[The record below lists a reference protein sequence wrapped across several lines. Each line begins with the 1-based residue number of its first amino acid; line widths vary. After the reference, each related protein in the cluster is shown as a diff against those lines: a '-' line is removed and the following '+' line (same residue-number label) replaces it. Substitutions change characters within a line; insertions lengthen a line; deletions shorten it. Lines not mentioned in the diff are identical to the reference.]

1 MDLAAELA
9 QWGPANSGARPSL
22 SEAQAYCRRLATTHY
37 ENFSVVSW
45 LFPKHLHQHLCNVY
59 AYCRW
64 ADDLADETESPAQS
78 LCLLDWWETQ
88 LDEREP
94 RHPVFVA
101 LQETIRAKQ
110 IPLQPF
116 RNLLVAFRR
125 DQQQSRYATW
135 EELRGY
141 CQNSAEPVGRIVLHL
156 GASGTAENEALSDS
170 ICTGLQL
177 INFCQDVRR
186 DYEKG
191 RIYLPREERERWGWH
206 DERFYEFA
214 GAKPPQPPP
223 DDFRQLLKAQV
234 DRAEELIRAGEPLAR
249 KVHRDLRVPV
259 RVFIGGGLAI
269 ARAIRQQ
276 QYDVWSRR
284 PIVGRWRKVMLLA
297 RAWWSGIGSR
307 GSGVRNWSS

>member
-1 MDLAAELA
+1 MDIAGDLEK
-9 QWGPANSGARPSL
+9 WGPSGKASPLSL
-22 SEAQAYCRRLATTHY
+22 SEAEAYCRRLATTHY

-45 LFPKHLHQHLCNVY
+45 LFPRPLHQHLCNVY

-64 ADDLADETESPAQS
+64 ADDLADEIDSPAAA

-88 LDEREP
+88 LDEP
-94 RHPVFVA
+94 DARHPVFVA
-101 LQETIRAKQ
+101 LRETVRSKQ
-110 IPLQPF
+110 LPLQPF
-116 RNLLVAFRR
+116 RNLLIAFRQ
-125 DQQQSRYATW
+125 DQQQQRYATW

-141 CQNSAEPVGRIVLHL
+141 CRNSADPVGRIVLQL
-156 GASGTAENEALSDS
+156 GASATAENDLLSDS

-186 DYEKG
+186 DLEKH
-191 RIYLPREERERWGWH
+191 RIYLPRDERERWGWH
-206 DERFYEFA
+206 DERFYQFA
-214 GAKPPQPPP
+214 AAKPPQPAP

-249 KVHRDLRVPV
+249 KVHRDLRMPV

-276 QYDVWSRR
+276 RYDVWSRR
-284 PIVGRWRKVMLLA
+284 PVVSKWRKLMLLL
-297 RAWWSGIGSR
+297 RALF
-307 GSGVRNWSS
+307 